1 MDPRGHTRARPSVTE
16 ALGELAGREG
26 QNPDHE
32 RPHLTLHWGAGA
44 AGPGWPSWG
53 PLTDVP
59 ASRMVVP
66 ALGWAGLVHA
76 FSVALFLGLFFL
88 SFLQKF
94 ALSSK

>member
-1 MDPRGHTRARPSVTE
+1 MSQALSDRGTRW
-16 ALGELAGREG
+16 LAGREG

-53 PLTDVP
+53 PLADVP

-66 ALGWAGLVHA
+66 TVGWAGLVHA
-76 FSVALFLGLFFL
+76 FSVALFLGLFSYPSCRSL
-88 SFLQKF
+88 L
-94 ALSSK
+94 